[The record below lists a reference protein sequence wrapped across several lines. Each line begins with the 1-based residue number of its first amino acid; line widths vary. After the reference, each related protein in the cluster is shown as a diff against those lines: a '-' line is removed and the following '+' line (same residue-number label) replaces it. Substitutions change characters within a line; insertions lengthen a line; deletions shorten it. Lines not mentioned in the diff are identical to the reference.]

1 MKRFLHDNE
10 PLGQSMAEPTLDP
23 AKSVL
28 IAQVKQADASHRMD
42 LSSSLLRSKH
52 FNAPH
57 KVVYLGNVAATL
69 LAQLPHPET
78 PEMKE
83 APGFNE
89 QRWTLVTQSG
99 DITVHIASR
108 SYWAFGL
115 FNSGYLN
122 VITLTGP
129 VRERARIMFDT
140 MSALGHKPWEFS
152 HTRSAQKWLSRLKE
166 GQSTKENERNWLAH
180 RSRAKADLQ
189 EQIERLKQR
198 SDVVFAQFEGED
210 LDSLHNQIDHELHM
224 AKEALHD
231 ENAPGLERALARAEA
246 ELIAIDPRSS
256 PVAIDAPAEILASPD
271 DILDVKESSSM
282 DEMGRIVPVEPS
294 PEEVPFVDLTS
305 SSHEEE

>member
-1 MKRFLHDNE
+1 
-10 PLGQSMAEPTLDP
+10 MAETTLDP

-28 IAQVKQADASHRMD
+28 IAQVKQAGASHRMD
-42 LSSSLLRSKH
+42 LSSTLLRSKH

-57 KVVYLGNVAATL
+57 KVVYLGNIATTL

-78 PEMKE
+78 PEMEE

-89 QRWTLVTQSG
+89 QRWTLVTRSG
-99 DITVHIASR
+99 DVTVRIASR

-115 FNSGYLN
+115 FNSSYLN
-122 VITLTGP
+122 IITLTGP
-129 VRERARIMFDT
+129 VRERARIVFDT
-140 MSALGHKPWEFS
+140 MSALSHKAWEFS
-152 HTRSAQKWLSRLKE
+152 HPRSAQKWLTRHGD
-166 GQSTKENERNWLAH
+166 GQTNKENERQWLGH

-189 EQIERLKQR
+189 EQIERLRQR
-198 SDVVFAQFEGED
+198 CDVVLDQIED
-210 LDSLHNQIDHELHM
+210 DEADALRDLIDHELHM

-256 PVAIDAPAEILASPD
+256 PITIDAPAEILGSPD
-271 DILDVKESSSM
+271 DILNVDEAPSM

-294 PEEVPFVDLTS
+294 AEEVPFVDLTS
-305 SSHEEE
+305 PQHEEE

>member
-1 MKRFLHDNE
+1 MKGFLHDNE
-10 PLGQSMAEPTLDP
+10 PLGWSMAESTLDP
-23 AKSVL
+23 AKSII

-57 KVVYLGNVAATL
+57 KVVYLGNIATAL

-99 DITVHIASR
+99 DITVQITSR

-129 VRERARIMFDT
+129 IHERARIVFDT

-152 HTRSAQKWLSRLKE
+152 HPKSAQKWLSRLE
-166 GQSTKENERNWLAH
+166 GAQSTKENERNWLAH

-198 SDVVFAQFEGED
+198 CDVVFAELEDEG
-210 LDSLHNQIDHELHM
+210 LDGLRNRIDHDLHM

-231 ENAPGLERALARAEA
+231 ENAPGLERALARVEA
-246 ELIAIDPRSS
+246 ELIAIDPRST
-256 PVAIDAPAEILASPD
+256 PIAIDAPAEILASPD
-271 DILDVKESSSM
+271 EILNVKEPTNT
-282 DEMGRIVPVEPS
+282 DEMGRIVPVEPT
-294 PEEVPFVDLTS
+294 PEEVPFVDLTL